1 MSRDDGEKWIVNL
14 IRDTKMGTDAK
25 IDLKKVRLSSLFIHS
40 ASNANVLHIIPHRFK
55 RLSQNEIH
63 IARAHPP
70 VYQTIIEKTRGLAF
84 RTQVLGV
91 AMGKRAAGEEV
102 ETSNAG
108 KRGGDKRRVGGGA
121 RREREEKAE
130 AA

>member
-1 MSRDDGEKWIVNL
+1 MHSRL
-14 IRDTKMGTDAK
+14 
-25 IDLKKVRLSSLFIHS
+25 LK
-40 ASNANVLHIIPHRFK
+40 
-55 RLSQNEIH
+55 NEIH

-108 KRGGDKRRVGGGA
+108 KRGGDKRRVGGA